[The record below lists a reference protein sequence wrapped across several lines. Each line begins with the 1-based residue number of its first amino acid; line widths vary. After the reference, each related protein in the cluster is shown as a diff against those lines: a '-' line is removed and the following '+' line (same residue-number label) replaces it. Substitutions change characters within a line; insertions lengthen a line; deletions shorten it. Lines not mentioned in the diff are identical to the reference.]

1 MLKRFEGHSSELET
15 LVNGKNPSCR
25 LLCLK
30 EENSLDKVY
39 GSVAER
45 LSSSELRR
53 LDHLFKNIGQL
64 RPEPRRRVGLLF
76 TALEEKHAVEVVE
89 SYDFDDVFRK
99 MLLDTI
105 KNIDALRLTNSK
117 VQLKKLISE
126 VGWES
131 FDYMHGIDKA
141 ENIVYNNPSFKLEAQ
156 VLMLK
161 DIKNGEPVLVEDL
174 AINAKDIIGLGM
186 ADEAETAKRLLWAVL
201 SDVHKDPS
209 VNRKEILL
217 RLVAKYRRNKLFTLG
232 RYINWIK

>member
-1 MLKRFEGHSSELET
+1 MLERFEGHSSELET
-15 LVNGKNPSCR
+15 LVNGRNPSCR

-53 LDHLFKNIGQL
+53 LTHLFENMDQIKPQAQ
-64 RPEPRRRVGLLF
+64 RRVGLLF
-76 TALEEKHAVEVVE
+76 NALEKKHAIEAV
-89 SYDFDDVFRK
+89 SYYDFDDAFRK
-99 MLLDTI
+99 MLTDTI
-105 KNIDALRLTNSK
+105 ENIDALRLTNSK

-131 FDYMHGIDKA
+131 FEYMHGIDKA
-141 ENIVYNNPSFKLEAQ
+141 EHIVYNNPSFKLEAQ

-174 AINAKDIIGLGM
+174 AIDAKDIIAAGI
-186 ADEAETAKRLLWAVL
+186 ATEEETAERLLRAVL

>member
-64 RPEPRRRVGLLF
+64 RPEHRRRVGLLF

-105 KNIDALRLTNSK
+105 KNIDTLRLTNSK

-141 ENIVYNNPSFKLEAQ
+141 EHIVYDNPSFKLEAQ

-161 DIKNGEPVLVEDL
+161 DIKSGEPVLIEDL
-174 AINAKDIIGLGM
+174 AIDAKDIVALEM
-186 ADEAETAKRLLWAVL
+186 ADGEETAERLLRSVL

>member
-1 MLKRFEGHSSELET
+1 MLERFEGHSSELET
-15 LVNGKNPSCR
+15 LVNGRNPSCR
-25 LLCLK
+25 LLHLK
-30 EENSLDKVY
+30 EENGLDKVY

-53 LDHLFKNIGQL
+53 LAHLFENMDKIKPIVQ
-64 RPEPRRRVGLLF
+64 RRVGLLF

-89 SYDFDDVFRK
+89 YYDFDDVFRK
-99 MLLDTI
+99 VLLDTI
-105 KNIDALRLTNSK
+105 KNIDTLRLTNSK
-117 VQLKKLISE
+117 VKLKKLIAE
-126 VGWES
+126 VGWAS
-131 FDYMHGIDKA
+131 FEYMHDVDKA
-141 ENIVYNNPSFKLEAQ
+141 EHIVYNNPSFKLEAQ

-174 AINAKDIIGLGM
+174 AIDAKDIIAAGI
-186 ADEAETAKRLLWAVL
+186 AAEEETAERLLRAVL